1 MQPLRPDDPERV
13 GGHRLLA
20 RLGAGG
26 MGVVYLGRTPGG
38 RLAAVK
44 LVHEHF
50 GADAHYR
57 ARFRREVAAART
69 VTGTFT
75 APVLDA
81 DPDAAVPW
89 LAMEYLP
96 GLSLREAVESFG
108 ALPSPAL
115 RLLAAALAEALAG
128 IHRAGLAHRDL
139 KPRNVMLTASGPR
152 LIDFGIARPLD
163 ATAITQPGALLGT
176 PGFMS
181 PEQAS
186 GGLAGPAGDVFSLG
200 AVLAYTAT
208 GRPPFD
214 AADRAATLERV
225 RLARADLDG
234 IKDRRLRS
242 LVAACLRREPEHRL
256 SAVALLD
263 RLGEPADMV
272 YGTGWLPA
280 PLAEAIDRRS
290 ARARPEPHA
299 PAPPAEAI
307 DRRSTRPQPEPHAAA
322 PVAEAL
328 HSETTADP
336 DAVTADAPEAR
347 TTGPSRPPDRRKLLM
362 AVAAVPVAIGAAVV
376 LAEKLLPEEGHPA
389 SRPSGRASPSRS
401 ATVRPPV
408 ATRRWR
414 RKALDDTSY
423 PDLYPAGDVVL
434 AANSGR
440 SDVHALDART
450 GRILWSRAAT
460 TSGPADHIATGPE
473 AVYLFDA
480 RDGDSTEEYVLRA
493 VNPVSG
499 SVRWTSRVPFFPWGT
514 AATASVLCV
523 AVHNEVRALDVKD
536 GRRRWTAQATGM
548 SLTARAELAVASG
561 ERVMTGLDAGS
572 GRIRWRYE
580 MPESPLSTLVSDG
593 MVFTSDTL
601 GTLYAVHADDG
612 KAAWKHAFD
621 YRSSARHAGSGMV
634 YVSEPDGR
642 IRAFQARTGKQA
654 WSRRPGR
661 DGTSSGESQTLGVS
675 DGTLWIQGPDQTV
688 YALDTADGSTLWTY
702 GALATVGSVT
712 DHGSGALAVAGLV
725 LLGTDGGHVEAVSP
739 PSPTKGTARGT
750 A

>member
-1 MQPLRPDDPERV
+1 MQPLTPDDPETV
-13 GGHRLLA
+13 GGHRLQA

-38 RLAAVK
+38 RLVAVK
-44 LVHEHF
+44 LVREHF
-50 GADAHYR
+50 GADTHYR

-81 DPDAAVPW
+81 DPDATVPW
-89 LAMEYLP
+89 LVMEYLP
-96 GLSLREAVESFG
+96 GLSLREAVDTFG
-108 ALPSPAL
+108 ALPPRAL

-139 KPRNVMLTASGPR
+139 KPGNIMLTASGPR

-163 ATAITQPGALLGT
+163 ATEITLPGTFLGT

-200 AVLAYTAT
+200 AVLAYAAT

-214 AADRAATLERV
+214 AVDRAATLERV

-234 IKDRRLRS
+234 IEDRRLRA
-242 LVAACLRREPEHRL
+242 LVAACLRREPERRP
-256 SAVALLD
+256 SAAALLH
-263 RLGEPADMV
+263 RLGEPADSV

-280 PLAEAIDRRS
+280 PLAEAIDRRV
-290 ARARPEPHA
+290 AR
-299 PAPPAEAI
+299 
-307 DRRSTRPQPEPHAAA
+307 SQPEPRGAT
-322 PVAEAL
+322 PVAASLREAP
-328 HSETTADP
+328 HGETTADP
-336 DAVTADAPEAR
+336 DAVTADAPDAPA
-347 TTGPSRPPDRRKLLM
+347 TTPSRPPDRRKLLF
-362 AVAAVPVAIGAAVV
+362 AVAAAAAVPVAAGAAVA
-376 LAEKLLPEEGHPA
+376 LADQLLPEEERPPP
-389 SRPSGRASPSRS
+389 RPSDQASPSRS
-401 ATVRPPV
+401 ATARPLV

-414 RKALDDTSY
+414 TKVLDDTSY

-434 AANSGR
+434 AANSGQ

-450 GRILWSRAAT
+450 GRILWHRAAT
-460 TSGPADHIATGPE
+460 TSGPADHIATGPD

-480 RDGDSTEEYVLRA
+480 RDGDSTEDFVLRA
-493 VNPVSG
+493 IHAASG
-499 SVRWTSRVPFFPWGT
+499 AVRWTSRVPFFPWGT

-523 AVHNEVRALDVKD
+523 AVYDEVRALDAKD
-536 GRRRWTAQATGM
+536 GRPRWTARATGM
-548 SLTARAELAVASG
+548 SLTARAGLAVASG
-561 ERVMTGLDAGS
+561 ERVMTGLDADN
-572 GRIRWRYE
+572 GRIRWTYE

-612 KAAWKHAFD
+612 KAAWKRTFD

-654 WSRRPGR
+654 WARRPGR
-661 DGTSSGESQTLGVS
+661 DEASYGESQTLGVS
-675 DGTLWIQGPDQTV
+675 DGTLWVQGPGQTV
-688 YALDTADGSTLWTY
+688 YALDTTDGRTLWTY
-702 GALATVGSVT
+702 GALATIGSAT
-712 DHGSGALAVAGLV
+712 GHGAGALAAAGLV
-725 LLGTDGGHVEAVSP
+725 LLGTEGGHVEALSP
-739 PSPTKGTARGT
+739 PGPTKGDARGT

>member
-1 MQPLRPDDPERV
+1 MIGPPSVLENAAVQPLSPGDPQTV
-13 GGHRLLA
+13 GGYRLLA

-38 RLAAVK
+38 RFVAVK

-50 GADAHYR
+50 GADARYR

-89 LAMEYLP
+89 LVMEYLP
-96 GLSLREAVESFG
+96 GLSLRETVDTFG
-108 ALPSPAL
+108 ALPVPAL

-139 KPRNVMLTASGPR
+139 KPGNIMLTASGPR

-163 ATAITQPGALLGT
+163 ATAITLPGTFLGT

-214 AADRAATLERV
+214 APDRAATLERV

-234 IKDRRLRS
+234 IKDRGLRT
-242 LVAACLRREPEHRL
+242 LVTACLRREPERRP
-256 SAVALLD
+256 SAAALLD
-263 RLGEPADMV
+263 RLGEPADSV

-280 PLAEAIDRRS
+280 PLAEAIDRRA
-290 ARARPEPHA
+290 AR
-299 PAPPAEAI
+299 
-307 DRRSTRPQPEPHAAA
+307 SQPEPRPATPVAA
-322 PVAEAL
+322 PEPEAL
-328 HSETTADP
+328 HGETTAEP
-336 DAVTADAPEAR
+336 DAVTADAPDTP
-347 TTGPSRPPDRRKLLM
+347 TTEPSRPPDRRKLLL
-362 AVAAVPVAIGAAVV
+362 AVAAVPVAVGAAVA
-376 LAEKLLPEEGHPA
+376 LAETLLPEEGRPTP
-389 SRPSGRASPSRS
+389 RPSGHPSPSRS
-401 ATVRPPV
+401 ATARPPSV
-408 ATRRWR
+408 AVRRWR
-414 RKALDDTSY
+414 TKVLGDTRY

-434 AANSGR
+434 AANSGQ
-440 SDVHALDART
+440 SDVRAVDPRT
-450 GRILWSRAAT
+450 GRILWTRAAT
-460 TSGPADHIATGPE
+460 TSGPADHIATSPD

-480 RDGDSTEEYVLRA
+480 RDGDSTEEFVLRA
-493 VNPVSG
+493 VTPASG
-499 SVRWTSRVPFFPWGT
+499 AVRWTSRVPFFPWGT

-523 AVHNEVRALDVKD
+523 AVHDEVRALDADD
-536 GRRRWTAQATGM
+536 GQRRWTARATGI
-548 SLTARAELAVASG
+548 SLTARAGLVVASG
-561 ERVMTGLDAGS
+561 QRVMTGLDADG
-572 GRIRWRYE
+572 GRIRWTYE
-580 MPESPLSTLVSDG
+580 MPESPLATLVSDG

-601 GTLYAVHADDG
+601 GTLYAVHADNG
-612 KAAWKHAFD
+612 KAAWKRSFD

-642 IRAFQARTGKQA
+642 VRAFQARTGRQA
-654 WSRRPGR
+654 WSRRPGQ
-661 DGTSSGESQTLGVS
+661 DGTSYGESRTLGVS
-675 DGTLWIQGPDQTV
+675 DGTLFVQGPGQTV
-688 YALDTADGSTLWTY
+688 YALDTTDGRTLWTY
-702 GALATVGSVT
+702 GALATIGSAT
-712 DHGSGALAVAGLV
+712 DHGSGALAAAGLV
-725 LLGTDGGHVEAVSP
+725 LLGTVDGHVEAVSP
-739 PSPTKGTARGT
+739 PSPTKGNARGT